1 MEERLAR
8 KLDPEALRPML
19 GVELGYLHATLDE
32 IRTRSGSVDAYL
44 KDVLGVGEGE
54 RARLRERLLS

>member
-32 IRTRSGSVDAYL
+32 INARSGSVERYL
-44 KDVLGVGEGE
+44 SDVLGVGQAE
-54 RARLRERLLS
+54 RAEIRAKLIR